1 MGILSQHVIT
11 NTKTPSLKSSH
22 LSTHHLIAIT
32 AWPEIKKNNMT
43 NTWSPFQKPD
53 PNRPSHHTNST
64 RSSFRNPWPS
74 ASAPTWTEIL
84 QLSFPLSLYSNLG
97 KKYPDVQDVKVVD
110 PDWGEGE
117 LKARGLDGEKE
128 RNECIVGTT
137 LGHAGVMVQVP
148 LEGTMILGGKGPKGD
163 GGKERLWVVFD
174 PIFSARAGP
183 TQYTGPGRLMRAPC
197 QVEDFPGCDAVVIS
211 HNHYDHLDLPTI
223 QAILKKFPKAKYF
236 VPLGNKSWLANLGVS
251 KELIIELDWW
261 DEREFSLQDFGYSY
275 AFSKSDS
282 NSMGSERSQET
293 KIKFTCVP
301 AQHNSARSPLDQGN
315 TLWCG
320 WVVEQLLIS
329 DDPDSDL
336 DPNSSSPLT
345 EAKPS
350 PDVQTQTQT
359 QRKGTIYHAG
369 DTGYRPLSTSSTTC
383 PIFLTIGEKFAPI
396 DLSFLPIWRGGS
408 LSFFSTLGL
417 RLSHKDIPSAL
428 HASPADAMDIHAD
441 VGSRNSVG
449 VHFGTFVGSE
459 NESLEPVL
467 EFEEA
472 RVGRGV
478 RSLRDEVR
486 EGETRAGV
494 VDIGGSVA
502 VRIGGD

>member
-1 MGILSQHVIT
+1 M
-11 NTKTPSLKSSH
+11 
-22 LSTHHLIAIT
+22 
-32 AWPEIKKNNMT
+32 
-43 NTWSPFQKPD
+43 
-53 PNRPSHHTNST
+53 
-64 RSSFRNPWPS
+64 
-74 ASAPTWTEIL
+74 
-84 QLSFPLSLYSNLG
+84 
-97 KKYPDVQDVKVVD
+97 
-110 PDWGEGE
+110 
-117 LKARGLDGEKE
+117 
-128 RNECIVGTT
+128 
-137 LGHAGVMVQVP
+137 
-148 LEGTMILGGKGPKGD
+148 
-163 GGKERLWVVFD
+163 
-174 PIFSARAGP
+174 
-183 TQYTGPGRLMRAPC
+183 
-197 QVEDFPGCDAVVIS
+197 VIS

-223 QAILKKFPKAKYF
+223 QAILKKFPRTKYF

-261 DEREFSLQDFGYSY
+261 EEREFSLQDFGYSY
-275 AFSKSDS
+275 SDS
-282 NSMGSERSQET
+282 NSAGEERSQET

-320 WVVEQLLIS
+320 WVVEQLLVS
-329 DDPDSDL
+329 KSTASSPV
-336 DPNSSSPLT
+336 PNSSSSSP
-345 EAKPS
+345 EAKTSPS
-350 PDVQTQTQT
+350 SLSSKYI
-359 QRKGTIYHAG
+359 RKGTIYHAG

-428 HASPADAMDIHAD
+428 HASPADAMDIHGD
-441 VGSRNSVG
+441 VGSRCSVG

-472 RVGRGV
+472 RVERGV
-478 RSLRDEVR
+478 RSLREEVK

-502 VRIGGD
+502 VRIGRG

>member
-1 MGILSQHVIT
+1 MS
-11 NTKTPSLKSSH
+11 
-22 LSTHHLIAIT
+22 
-32 AWPEIKKNNMT
+32 
-43 NTWSPFQKPD
+43 NTWTPFQKPN
-53 PNRPSHHTNST
+53 PNRPSHHTNND

-74 ASAPTWTEIL
+74 ASPPTWTEIL
-84 QLSFPLSLYSNLG
+84 QSSFPLSLYPNLS
-97 KKYPDVQDVKVVD
+97 KKHPDIRDVKVVV
-110 PDWGEGE
+110 PDWGEE
-117 LKARGLDGEKE
+117 DLKARGPGKE
-128 RNECIVGTT
+128 RDECIVATT

-148 LEGTMILGGKGPKGD
+148 LEGTMVKGEGEGEKDDGKW
-163 GGKERLWVVFD
+163 GKERLWVVFD

-183 TQYTGPGRLMRAPC
+183 TQYTGPGRLRRAPC

-236 VPLGNKSWLANLGVS
+236 VPLGNQSWFAALGIPTDHIV
-251 KELIIELDWW
+251 ELDWW
-261 DEREFSLQDFGYSY
+261 EEREFSLQDFGYSY
-275 AFSKSDS
+275 ADS
-282 NSMGSERSQET
+282 ISQSTGEKRSQET

-329 DDPDSDL
+329 KDSNPDPD
-336 DPNSSSPLT
+336 
-345 EAKPS
+345 PS
-350 PDVQTQTQT
+350 PTSTDADITTKTQT

-369 DTGYRPLSTSSTTC
+369 DTGYRPLSTSTTTC
-383 PIFLTIGEKFAPI
+383 PIFTEIGQKFGPI

-428 HASPADAMDIHAD
+428 HASPADAIDIHVD
-441 VGSRNSVG
+441 VRSRNSVG

-459 NESLEPVL
+459 NESLEPIL

-472 RVGRGV
+472 REERGV
-478 RSLRDEVR
+478 APLKVGGSA
-486 EGETRAGV
+486 GKTRAGV

-502 VRIGGD
+502 VKIR